1 MWHYFMKLTKE
12 EKLLMV
18 VIVTLLMFLY
28 LKLFGLLGFAVIV
41 SVVFLVGIGIISLML
56 KTKLTK
62 LVNERY
68 RQSSK

>member
-1 MWHYFMKLTKE
+1 MKLTKE